1 MTNEKKMIAFISCQ
15 MNTDEIHMLTLAL
28 IGRRSLNCEK
38 RGYGT
43 QRASEPAKSD
53 PCSLPHLK
61 ESGVLPLDKMKM
73 DHDNLQKKSAMAS
86 FLTNQT

>member
-1 MTNEKKMIAFISCQ
+1 MSKKMTNEKKMIAFISCQ
-15 MNTDEIHMLTLAL
+15 MNTDKIHMLTLAL

-43 QRASEPAKSD
+43 QRASEQAKSD

-61 ESGVLPLDKMKM
+61 ESGVLPLNKLRKWTMTIC
-73 DHDNLQKKSAMAS
+73 KKSLQWQAS
-86 FLTNQT
+86 